1 MAERYE
7 RRSLVITS
15 NLVFSEW
22 DRIFKNPMTTAAAI
36 DRLVH
41 HATILEIDRD
51 SIRAEEAKRRGEEAR
66 RRKDPKRTTTTAPTD
81 DNYPATTTPA
91 DDNFKDPSCGRV
103 RPGSPRLPVWCRAS
117 SAQS

>member
-22 DRIFKNPMTTAAAI
+22 DRIFKNPMTTAAAV

-41 HATILEIDRD
+41 HATILEIDRG
-51 SIRAEEAKRRGEEAR
+51 SIRAEEAKRR
-66 RRKDPKRTTTTAPTD
+66 KDPKLTTTTATTITPPD
-81 DNYPATTTPA
+81 DNYPTETHPA
-91 DDNFKDPSCGRV
+91 
-103 RPGSPRLPVWCRAS
+103 
-117 SAQS
+117 